1 MFILLTALKNQGDI
15 MIYRKYICR
24 ICGYIYDEAKG
35 IPSAGIAPGTLFD
48 DLPDSFVCPKCKAD
62 KSHFKLLEE

>member
-1 MFILLTALKNQGDI
+1 M